1 MFLTCFGL
9 SALSP
14 LNSDLVIVSPLELAG
29 GVARLPGVLEILG
42 RVAIARTYQLLAEEG
57 ESRELSESAVGH
69 LLLAEG
75 HKSLPPQLLGFL
87 FQVNLDY
94 LTVRRK

>member
-1 MFLTCFGL
+1 
-9 SALSP
+9 
-14 LNSDLVIVSPLELAG
+14 
-29 GVARLPGVLEILG
+29 
-42 RVAIARTYQLLAEEG
+42 LAEEG

-75 HKSLPPQLLGFL
+75 HKGLPPQLLRFL